1 MNLQEIPELHTGFD
15 DKIFHCIAYAIFCLV
30 WYLMFEALK
39 IKSSLIFAIVFS
51 IAFGGLIEIL
61 QSKLSSYRST
71 EFFDLLANTLGVF
84 LMALVIRLKKSYN

>member
-1 MNLQEIPELHTGFD
+1 MNLKDIPQLNISFG
-15 DKIFHCIAYAIFCLV
+15 DKIVHCIAYAIFSLV
-30 WYLMFEALK
+30 WYLFFEALK

-61 QSKLSSYRST
+61 QSKLSSYRTT

-84 LMALVIRLKKSYN
+84 LMAIGIRLKKKI